1 MIPSCAGA
9 VLSTIAA
16 VLVPQR
22 DIMLGP
28 VKTDTFFAL
37 ICFAL
42 ALWGIAQGAGSSAL
56 EALLADSVPTGLLG
70 LRWVPLVLRCRLL
83 CGWGCQGC
91 MEQANALR
99 LGRWQGLQACWQ
111 LQLAGQLHWLVWDAS
126 DPRQTQLVCP
136 LGGRGALASVG
147 RCSPS
152 TTCSI
157 L

>member
-1 MIPSCAGA
+1 MLRAAQPCLSAARAYSQPGVRRSLPSCAGA

-83 CGWGCQGC
+83 RTWGLSGLHGTGIGLAPGQVARAASLLAASTGW
-91 MEQANALR
+91 
-99 LGRWQGLQACWQ
+99 
-111 LQLAGQLHWLVWDAS
+111 V
-126 DPRQTQLVCP
+126 V
-136 LGGRGALASVG
+136 ALACVG
-147 RCSPS
+147 CKGPKVD
-152 TTCSI
+152 
-157 L
+157 